1 MLSFRKVALI
11 QMEDLQFILI
21 LSRNIQIMRRLHLSE
36 SSTAQEDIAMHFY
49 QVQIVLMQI
58 IVCQGIKT
66 SPWRLWKI
74 RCRSFDEMASSSKKG
89 TVSHRS

>member
-36 SSTAQEDIAMHFY
+36 SSTAQEDIAMHY

-58 IVCQGIKT
+58 IV
-66 SPWRLWKI
+66 PR
-74 RCRSFDEMASSSKKG
+74 D
-89 TVSHRS
+89 